1 MVLTIPIKATLPSA
15 TTFVILNAVK
25 NHIHSQA
32 VLRAILR
39 FTQNDNAVL
48 FHKVI
53 NLSS

>member
-1 MVLTIPIKATLPSA
+1 MVLTIPIKAPPPSA

-25 NHIHSQA
+25 NHINSQA